1 MSDQRRNSWR
11 AAQRRGA
18 AVVWIL
24 VATPVILVLFM
35 VVLSLASIWQA
46 RAELQNAVEA
56 AALAG
61 AKLWGDNADTPAN
74 RTSARLAAQAVFQ
87 SNTVF
92 GNMVSIASNDNPSAT
107 NNNQTTTGPI
117 LLGSFSSSTFYVNQ
131 SPATVNERACYV
143 ITTASITP
151 LLQGLGV
158 LGPFTVKASAAAVY
172 TGTTQGSGT
181 PQLTIVTSISTQ

>member
-1 MSDQRRNSWR
+1 MSDRNCR
-11 AAQRRGA
+11 NTRPRRGS

-24 VATPVILVLFM
+24 VATPAILVLFM

-61 AKLWGDNADTPAN
+61 AKFWGDNADTPAN
-74 RTSARLAAQAVFQ
+74 RTSARLAAQALYQ

-92 GNMVSIASNDNPSAT
+92 GKLVTIATNDNPSAT
-107 NNNQTTTGPI
+107 NNNASTSGPI
-117 LLGSFSSSTFYVNQ
+117 LLGNLTSSTLQVNQ
-131 SPATVNERACYV
+131 TPGAVNERACYV
-143 ITTASITP
+143 IATASVTP

-158 LGPFTVKASAAAVY
+158 LGPFTVKASAVAVY
-172 TGTTQGSGT
+172 SGTTQGSGR

>member
-1 MSDQRRNSWR
+1 MNHRWHLHRV
-11 AAQRRGA
+11 APGRRGA

-24 VATPVILVLFM
+24 VATPVVLVLFM

-61 AKLWGDNADTPAN
+61 AKLWGDGADIATT
-74 RTSARLAAQAVFQ
+74 RTSAHLAAQAVFQ
-87 SNTVF
+87 ANTVF
-92 GNMVSIASNDNPSAT
+92 GKVISISSNDNPSAT
-107 NNNQTTTGPI
+107 NNNLSTGGPI
-117 LLGSFSSSTFYVNQ
+117 LLGQFTSSTFYVNQ
-131 SPATVNERACYV
+131 TPQAVNQRACYV
-143 ITTASITP
+143 ITTASVTP

-158 LGPFTVKASAAAVY
+158 LGPFTVKASAAACY
-172 TGTTQGSGT
+172 SGTNSGSGT

>member
-1 MSDQRRNSWR
+1 MSYCGRNEGGNRS
-11 AAQRRGA
+11 RRGS

-24 VATPVILVLFM
+24 VATPVLLVLFM

-61 AKLWGDNADTPAN
+61 AKFWGDNADSPTN
-74 RTSARLAAQAVFQ
+74 RTSARAAAQALFQ
-87 SNTVF
+87 SNMVF
-92 GNMVSIASNDNPSAT
+92 GKMVSIATNDNPSAT
-107 NNNQTTTGPI
+107 NNNLSTSGPI
-117 LLGSFSSSTFYVNQ
+117 LLGSYAPSTFHVNQ
-131 SPATVNERACYV
+131 SPGAVNERACYV
-143 ITTASITP
+143 ITTASVTP

-172 TGTTQGSGT
+172 NGSSQGTGR

>member
-1 MSDQRRNSWR
+1 MIDRGRNSR
-11 AAQRRGA
+11 NTRRRGSA
-18 AVVWIL
+18 IVWIL

-61 AKLWGDNADTPAN
+61 AKFWGDNADSPST

-87 SNTVF
+87 ANTVF
-92 GNMVSIASNDNPSAT
+92 GDMVTIASNDNPSST
-107 NNNQTTTGPI
+107 NNNASTSGPI
-117 LLGSFSSSTFYVNQ
+117 LLGSFTSSTLYVNQ
-131 SPATVNERACYV
+131 SPAAVNERACYV

-151 LLQGLGV
+151 LLQGLGI

-172 TGTTQGSGT
+172 SSTTQGSGT